1 MVLPR
6 LVPPWSDAI
15 DILVVTVLLY
25 AVIVGLRGARAYLA
39 LLGIG
44 ILGGIYLLAG
54 ALGLALAQT
63 ILQAVFAAAILLLIV
78 IFQGE
83 LRQGFERLAMWS
95 LPQGHD
101 ESQSAGLVE
110 KLVRAVV
117 DLIARRHGALL
128 VLCGR
133 DPLERHT
140 SGGVPLDALLSEP
153 LLLSLFD
160 PHSPGHDGAV
170 ILCGNRVQ
178 RFAVRL
184 PLSSDDDQ
192 LRQRG
197 TRHAAALGLAER
209 TDALCIAVSEERGTV
224 SIASQGRLVELER
237 AGELASHVRAFLDRE
252 SGGTTEVAAPIRLF
266 RQRWREMGLA
276 LGISLLLW
284 VLVIPGSQASHR
296 VLEVAVAV
304 ENLPEG
310 YTLESVTPP
319 SVAATVSGLRRDL
332 FLLDARDIT
341 VHVDGFLV
349 DMGRRTFDLS
359 PDAVRLPSG
368 LTIDALEP
376 SRVRITVRREA
387 SAPAPSSR

>member
-63 ILQAVFAAAILLLIV
+63 ILQAVFAAAILLLVV

-95 LPQGHD
+95 LPQTHD

-140 SGGVPLDALLSEP
+140 SGGVALDALLSEP

-170 ILCGNRVQ
+170 ILCRNRLQ

-237 AGELASHVRAFLDRE
+237 ASELASHVRAFLDRE

-349 DMGRRTFDLS
+349 DMGRRTFELS

-376 SRVRITVRREA
+376 SRVRITVRRDA
-387 SAPAPSSR
+387 GAPAPSSR

>member
-6 LVPPWSDAI
+6 LVPPWSDAV

>member
-95 LPQGHD
+95 LPQAHD

-359 PDAVRLPSG
+359 PDAVSLPSG